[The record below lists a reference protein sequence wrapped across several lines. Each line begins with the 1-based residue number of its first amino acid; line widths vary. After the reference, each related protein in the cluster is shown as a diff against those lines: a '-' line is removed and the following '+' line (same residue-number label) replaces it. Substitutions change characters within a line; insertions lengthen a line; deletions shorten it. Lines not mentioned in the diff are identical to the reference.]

1 MKNYLTALYLI
12 FAVSCS
18 SIDQKSVISPDSSIK
33 LNFQVSNGVPFYS
46 VKKNNKVIVEESLLG
61 IILKNNLDF
70 SSGLK
75 IDNISSSSHSSQWTP
90 QFGEQSI
97 IENTYNELSVSLTK
111 DDLKMKIFFRV
122 FDDGVADRKSVV

>member
-18 SIDQKSVISPDSSIK
+18 SIDQKSVISPDSSIR

-75 IDNISSSSHSSQWTP
+75 L
-90 QFGEQSI
+90 I
-97 IENTYNELSVSLTK
+97 IYLVLLTLVNGHLSLVSNLL
-111 DDLKMKIFFRV
+111 LKTLIMNYL
-122 FDDGVADRKSVV
+122 SL